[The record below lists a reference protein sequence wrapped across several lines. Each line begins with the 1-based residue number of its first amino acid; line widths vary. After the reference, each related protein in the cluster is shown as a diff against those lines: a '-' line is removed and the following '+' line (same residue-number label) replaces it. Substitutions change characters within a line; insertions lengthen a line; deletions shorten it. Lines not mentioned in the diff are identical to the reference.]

1 MLCPGEDATLRSAG
15 PDARKGDDAMKGL
28 LGALAALALV
38 ASTGAAL
45 AEGGCHSER
54 QQQSAEAPPP
64 PPPPSEPTT

>member
-1 MLCPGEDATLRSAG
+1 
-15 PDARKGDDAMKGL
+15 MKGL

-45 AEGGCHSER
+45 AEGGCHSDR

>member
-1 MLCPGEDATLRSAG
+1 
-15 PDARKGDDAMKGL
+15 MKGL
-28 LGALAALALV
+28 LGALAALAIV
-38 ASTGAAL
+38 ASAGNAL